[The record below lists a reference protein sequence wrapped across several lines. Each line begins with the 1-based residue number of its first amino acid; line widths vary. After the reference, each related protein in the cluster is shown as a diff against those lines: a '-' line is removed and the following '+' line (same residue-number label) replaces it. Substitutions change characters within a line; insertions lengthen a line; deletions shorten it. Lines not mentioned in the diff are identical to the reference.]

1 MATGAGH
8 ALQLTRCLQLNALAL
23 AFSLSHVMVDF
34 SLFGSGPEL
43 SEWVSTGIVA
53 VACAVYGW
61 WGWSMAQVARDG
73 RTGLVSLLILCGVW
87 AVAHGASFVFTPLT
101 EYVADVIHF
110 GSLIFGVW
118 GTYATWRL
126 LRANRTA
133 RTSASN
139 PTPTPGVPEARRS

>member
-1 MATGAGH
+1 MDTGVGH

-23 AFSLSHVMVDF
+23 AFSLSHVIVDI
-34 SLFGSGPEL
+34 SLFGSGPGI
-43 SEWVSTGIVA
+43 SEWVSTAIVA

-61 WGWSMAQVARDG
+61 WGWSLAQVARDG
-73 RTGLVSLLILCGVW
+73 RTGLESLLVLCGFW

-118 GTYATWRL
+118 GAYATWRVW
-126 LRANRTA
+126 RANRLAAVAA
-133 RTSASN
+133 R
-139 PTPTPGVPEARRS
+139 

>member
-1 MATGAGH
+1 MDIASQRTTLLA
-8 ALQLTRCLQLNALAL
+8 RCLQLNVLAL
-23 AFSLSHVMVDF
+23 AFSLAHVIVDI

-43 SEWVSTGIVA
+43 SEWMATAIVA

-61 WGWSMAQVARDG
+61 WGWSMARVARDG
-73 RTGLVSLLILCGVW
+73 RTGLESLLVLCGFW

-118 GTYATWRL
+118 GAYATWRL
-126 LRANRTA
+126 RRASRVA
-133 RTSASN
+133 VRPAD
-139 PTPTPGVPEARRS
+139 AHA